1 MVSKEM
7 ENLLNFI
14 KQSVDQS
21 VEPSVE
27 GLRESFVQIGNMM
40 RVPKDAKCEPIDIAG
55 VPAEWISVPESI
67 NDRVLLYFHGG
78 GYIAGSIN
86 SHREYCVHLAR
97 ASKTRVLLIDYR
109 RAPEHRFP
117 AALEDATKVY
127 DWLVSSGGINPK
139 NIVIA
144 GESAGGGLT
153 IATLLK
159 LRDDNKE
166 LPVAGIPLSPYL
178 DLAVT
183 GESVKNKADIDPMS
197 TEAMLKFCAEQYLGE
212 GDKKNPLA
220 SPLYADLKGIPPL
233 YIQVGTAELLLDDS
247 IRFADLAKAAGV
259 EVSLELW
266 DDMIHMF
273 QMFAALAP
281 EGQDAINKIGEFI
294 LKSLD

>member
-27 GLRESFVQIGNMM
+27 GLRESFEQIGSMM
-40 RVPKDAKCEPIDIAG
+40 RVPKDANCEPIDVVG
-55 VPAEWISVPESI
+55 VPSEWISVPESI

-78 GYIAGSIN
+78 GYVAGSIN
-86 SHREYCVHLAR
+86 SHREYAVRLAR

-127 DWLVSSGGINPK
+127 DWLTSSEGIEPK

-159 LRDDNKE
+159 LRDDHKE
-166 LPVAGIPLSPYL
+166 LPAAGIPLSPYL

-183 GESVKNKADIDPMS
+183 GESVKTKADIDPMS

-220 SPLYADLKGIPPL
+220 SPLYADLKNLPPL
-233 YIQVGTAELLLDDS
+233 YIQVGTAEILLDDA
-247 IRFADLAKAAGV
+247 IRFADLAKVAGNDV
-259 EVSLELW
+259 KLEIL
-266 DDMIHMF
+266 DDMTHMF
-273 QMFAALAP
+273 QMFATMVP
-281 EGQDAINKIGEFI
+281 EGRDAIEKIGEFV
-294 LKSLD
+294 LKSLN

>member
-27 GLRESFVQIGNMM
+27 GLRESFEQIGGMM
-40 RVPKDAKCEPIDIAG
+40 RVPKDAKCEPINIEG
-55 VPAEWISVPESI
+55 VPAEWISVPESMK
-67 NDRVLLYFHGG
+67 DRVLLYFHGG
-78 GYIAGSIN
+78 GYVAGSIN

-97 ASKTRVLLIDYR
+97 ASKTKVLLIDYR
-109 RAPEHRFP
+109 RAPEHPFP

-127 DWLVSSGGINPK
+127 NWLISSGGIKSK

-166 LPVAGIPLSPYL
+166 LPVAGIPLSPFL
-178 DLAVT
+178 DLVVT
-183 GESVKNKADIDPMS
+183 GESIKTKADVDPMS
-197 TEAMLKFCAEQYLGE
+197 TEEMLKFCAGQYLGQ

-220 SPLYADLKGIPPL
+220 SPLYADLKNLPPL
-233 YIQVGTAELLLDDS
+233 YIQVGTAEILIDDAV
-247 IRFADLAKAAGV
+247 RFADLAKAAGV
-259 EVSLELW
+259 EVKLEIW

-273 QMFAALAP
+273 QMFATMIP
-281 EGQDAINKIGEFI
+281 EGRDAIAKIGEFI
-294 LKSLD
+294 HKSLK

>member
-14 KQSVDQS
+14 KQSVDRTL
-21 VEPSVE
+21 EPSVE
-27 GLRESFVQIGNMM
+27 GLRESFEQIGNMM
-40 RVPKDAKCEPIDIAG
+40 RVPKDAKCEPIDAAG
-55 VPAEWISVPESI
+55 VPAEWISVPES
-67 NDRVLLYFHGG
+67 NSDRVLLYFHGG

-86 SHREYCVHLAR
+86 SHREYCVNLVR

-109 RAPEHRFP
+109 RAPEYPFP

-127 DWLVSSGGINPK
+127 DWLISSEGFKPK

-166 LPVAGIPLSPYL
+166 LPVAAIPLSPFL

-183 GESVKNKADIDPMS
+183 GESVKTKADVDPMS
-197 TEAMLKFCAEQYLGE
+197 TEADLRFCAEQYLGE
-212 GDKKNPLA
+212 EDKKNPLA
-220 SPLYADLKGIPPL
+220 SPLYADLKNLPPL
-233 YIQVGTAELLLDDS
+233 YIQVGTAEILFDDAV
-247 IRFADLAKAAGV
+247 RFADKAKAAGV
-259 EVSLELW
+259 DVELEVW

-273 QMFAALAP
+273 QMFATMIP
-281 EGQDAINKIGEFI
+281 EGRDAIAKIGEFV
-294 LKSLD
+294 LKSLS